1 MSSIPIDHL
10 IQALD
15 LNVIYEGKAKSVDIG
30 TSDINRPGLQ
40 FAGFFDYFAK
50 ERIQV
55 IGKVEMTFYRFRH
68 SLSDYFTEHGY
79 SPIPAGL
86 RQEIW
91 LSHSPV
97 QKSYHETDS

>member
-50 ERIQV
+50 DRI
-55 IGKVEMTFYRFRH
+55 
-68 SLSDYFTEHGY
+68 
-79 SPIPAGL
+79 
-86 RQEIW
+86 
-91 LSHSPV
+91 
-97 QKSYHETDS
+97 